1 MKKSILLSTV
11 LIAGLIISAYKQPQK
26 CCSPGTNITSI
37 DIGTALPKGDVK
49 MKDVIS
55 AKEITLKDSKKANG
69 LLVVFSC
76 NTCPFVIKHEAAIK
90 DMVKL
95 TADAKIGYVIINSN
109 EAKRDGDDSFD
120 AMKKYAASQGYD
132 FPYTTDVNSVLA
144 DAFGATR
151 TPEAFLFGKNL
162 KLVYK
167 GAFTD
172 DSDPANA
179 TKFFLKDA
187 VNALKDGKEVP
198 VSSAKSVGCSIKRKV
213 S

>member
-1 MKKSILLSTV
+1 MKKIFLLCSAI
-11 LIAGLIISAYKQPQK
+11 IAGIIISAFTSHQQ
-26 CCSPGTNITSI
+26 CSGTGGNITSI
-37 DIGTALPKGDVK
+37 EIGTTLPKGDVK
-49 MKDVIS
+49 LKDIS
-55 AKEITLKDSKKANG
+55 GKEITLKDCKKENG

-76 NTCPFVIKHEAAIK
+76 NTCPFVIKHQAAIK
-90 DMVKL
+90 DMGKQTKDCKV
-95 TADAKIGYVIINSN
+95 GYVIINSN

-120 AMKKYAASQGYD
+120 AMKKYAESQGYD
-132 FPYTTDVNSVLA
+132 FPYTVDVNSALA

-151 TPEAFLFGKNL
+151 TPEAFLFDKNL

-167 GAFTD
+167 GAYTD

-187 VNALKDGKEVP
+187 VNALRDGKPVP
-198 VSSAKSVGCSIKRKV
+198 VSSAKSVGCGIKRKM

>member
-1 MKKSILLSTV
+1 
-11 LIAGLIISAYKQPQK
+11 
-26 CCSPGTNITSI
+26 
-37 DIGTALPKGDVK
+37 

-90 DMVKL
+90 DMIKQ

-132 FPYTTDVNSVLA
+132 FPYTADVNSVLA

-151 TPEAFLFGKNL
+151 PPEAFLFDKNL